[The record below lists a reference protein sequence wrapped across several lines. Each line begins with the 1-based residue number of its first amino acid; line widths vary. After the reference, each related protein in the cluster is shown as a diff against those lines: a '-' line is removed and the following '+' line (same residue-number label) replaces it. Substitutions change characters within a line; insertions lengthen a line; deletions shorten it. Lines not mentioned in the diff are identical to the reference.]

1 MSDPLNP
8 KRFKSVSLE
17 PSMMKRIGE
26 LNTENARLKAE
37 VERLTWAS
45 QGSVKYV
52 DHTMALARQSTEHSK
67 EMERLKAEVERLQSF
82 ASRTIIPNEHLQ
94 AEVDRLREEQRIK
107 AVPVEAKIMDRLAE
121 LKAQVSGLQ
130 SKCNLLR
137 EAGDDLWYCIRH
149 NDKLG
154 MQEAIEEWKDARHE

>member
-1 MSDPLNP
+1 MS
-8 KRFKSVSLE
+8 RFIPVE
-17 PSMMKRIGE
+17 PEKWAEMVKAWS
-26 LNTENARLKAE
+26 ENADLKAE

-52 DHTMALARQSTEHSK
+52 DHTMALTRQSMEHHK
-67 EMERLKAEVERLQSF
+67 EIASLKSEVERLTS
-82 ASRTIIPNEHLQ
+82 
-94 AEVDRLREEQRIK
+94 EQQIK
-107 AVPVEAKIMDRLAE
+107 AIPVEAKIMDRLAE

-154 MQEAIEEWKDARHE
+154 MQEAIDEWKEARHE

>member
-37 VERLTWAS
+37 VERL
-45 QGSVKYV
+45 
-52 DHTMALARQSTEHSK
+52 
-67 EMERLKAEVERLQSF
+67 QSF

-94 AEVDRLREEQRIK
+94 AEVDRLKKEQAIK
-107 AVPVEAKIMDRLAE
+107 AIPVEAKIMDRLAE

-154 MQEAIEEWKDARHE
+154 MQEAIEEWKDARHD

>member
-26 LNTENARLKAE
+26 LNTENARLKTEIEQMQAHFDEDTQTIADLNAE
-37 VERLTWAS
+37 IE
-45 QGSVKYV
+45 
-52 DHTMALARQSTEHSK
+52 
-67 EMERLKAEVERLQSF
+67 
-82 ASRTIIPNEHLQ
+82 
-94 AEVDRLREEQRIK
+94 RLREEQKIK
-107 AVPVEAKIMDRLAE
+107 AIPVEAKIIDRLAE
-121 LKAQVSGLQ
+121 LKAEVSRLK
-130 SKCNLLR
+130 SKNNLLR

-154 MQEAIEEWKDARHE
+154 MQEAIEEWKDARHD

>member
-8 KRFKSVSLE
+8 KRFKSLSLE

-37 VERLTWAS
+37 I
-45 QGSVKYV
+45 
-52 DHTMALARQSTEHSK
+52 
-67 EMERLKAEVERLQSF
+67 ERLQSF
-82 ASRTIIPNEHLQ
+82 ASRTIIPNEQLQ
-94 AEVDRLREEQRIK
+94 AEVDRLKKEQAIK
-107 AVPVEAKIMDRLAE
+107 AIPVEAKIMDRLAE

-154 MQEAIEEWKDARHE
+154 MQEAIEEWKDARHD